1 MTSWVKKLGTAA
13 IATAAVLSFAGCGGD
28 SAGEGGTDAD
38 GNVTIHFM
46 WWGSD
51 ARAKKQQEVIAK
63 FEEKNP
69 GIKVQ
74 TETAS
79 YNDYITKLST
89 YSVANTLPDVMTL
102 IDPFM
107 YDYTDN
113 GQILDLKTLK
123 DVDLSTMPEDSYKSA
138 TGENGEVY
146 GASLGNSG
154 HGILLNKKVFEKYGV
169 EVPDTDNWSWDDF
182 EKVAKEI
189 SDKSNG
195 EAVGFSDDMY
205 GHPLTAM
212 LRQHGQS
219 LNQSEDG
226 SKPLNLT
233 DDSVI
238 ADYFTFAKRMS
249 DEGASLDPAKAQEL
263 AAAGGS
269 PQQSLIAQDKAAM
282 AVISMNQLGQFESTA
297 GHELTPVM
305 WPGEAQSDKKGG
317 WIKSGT
323 YVSISANTEHPEA
336 AAKLVN
342 FLVNDEDAIKI
353 MGLDRGVPANTEL
366 ASKITDSLS
375 DSDKR
380 MVAWT
385 EKMTKLMNQ
394 PVTRKDSR
402 VAAVDTTDL
411 WNNALQSVLFGRATP
426 QDAAKSYY
434 ETLAKSVA

>member
-1 MTSWVKKLGTAA
+1 MTSWVKKLGAAA

-28 SAGEGGTDAD
+28 SAKQGGTDAD
-38 GNVTIHFM
+38 GNVTIRFM

-51 ARAKKQQEVIAK
+51 ARAKKMQDVIAK

-79 YNDYITKLST
+79 WNDYITKLST
-89 YSVANTLPDVMTL
+89 YGAANTLPDVMTL
-102 IDPFM
+102 INPFM

-113 GQILDLKTLK
+113 GLIMDLKTQK
-123 DVDLSTMPEDSYKSA
+123 DVDLSTMPEDSYKIA

-146 GASLGNSG
+146 GVSLGMSG
-154 HGILLNKKVFEKYGV
+154 HGLIINKKVFEKYGV
-169 EVPDTDNWSWDDF
+169 EVPDTDTWTWDDF
-182 EKVAKEI
+182 EKAAKEI
-189 SDKSNG
+189 SEKSNG
-195 EAVGFSDDMY
+195 EAVGFDTDLNGQS
-205 GHPLTAM
+205 LNAM

-219 LNQSEDG
+219 TTQSEDG

-238 ADYFTFAKRMS
+238 ADYLTFVKRLS
-249 DEGASLDPAKAQEL
+249 DEGASLDPAKAQEI
-263 AAAGGS
+263 AAAGSS
-269 PQQSLIAQDKAAM
+269 PQQSLIAQDKEGM
-282 AVISMNQLGQFESTA
+282 AVISMNQLGQYESTA

-305 WPGEAQSDKKGG
+305 WPGEAQTETKGG
-317 WIKSGT
+317 WIKSGAFA
-323 YVSISANTEHPEA
+323 SISAGTEHPEA

-342 FLVNDEDAIKI
+342 FLVNDEETIKI
-353 MGLDRGVPANTEL
+353 MGLDQGIPANTEL
-366 ASKITDSLS
+366 ASKITDGLS

-380 MVAWT
+380 FVAWG
-385 EKMTKLMNQ
+385 EKMQKLMNQ
-394 PVTRKDSR
+394 PYARDDSR
-402 VAAVDTTDL
+402 VAAVKTNEL
-411 WNNALQSVLFGRATP
+411 WNNTLQSVLFGRATP